1 MARKSKKRGDILSAL
16 AMSRLLG
23 RDRMSLVRWADEEG
37 CPFEERPDENGAG
50 EWKFASALVIDWLL
64 EREIEKAVAKI
75 APLPA
80 DPAGSDPDQ
89 MTEAEAD
96 AMKARWDAHRSKF
109 SALLQEMK
117 TREAADE
124 LVEIGQVA
132 GVVSRRLMAVRQ
144 RLLELD
150 ARISAK
156 IPNPDDR
163 VFVAEMVRDEVNE
176 LLAEVVALMDEWT
189 GPDE

>member
-1 MARKSKKRGDILSAL
+1 MARKSTKKGDILSAL

-64 EREIEKAVAKI
+64 EREVEKAVAKI

-124 LVEIGQVA
+124 LVDIGRQGPAVGDPPDDA
-132 GVVSRRLMAVRQ
+132 FGHQFVRRLVVGLIIAVFAAFLHGLQ
-144 RLLELD
+144 
-150 ARISAK
+150 
-156 IPNPDDR
+156 
-163 VFVAEMVRDEVNE
+163 
-176 LLAEVVALMDEWT
+176 
-189 GPDE
+189 